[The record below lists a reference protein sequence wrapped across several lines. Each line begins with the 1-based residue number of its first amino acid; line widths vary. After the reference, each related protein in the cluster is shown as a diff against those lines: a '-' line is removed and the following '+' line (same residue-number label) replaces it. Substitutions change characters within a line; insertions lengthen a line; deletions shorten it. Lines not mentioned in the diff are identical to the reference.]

1 MDTKHPPT
9 TLITNVGNYKFQITA
24 MTILICT
31 RSKLCEK
38 ISLTQYGCD
47 IVTVLPSKGCPLIQS
62 SKETKMTSDKLFEDQ
77 KIQYLNCFQIV

>member
-1 MDTKHPPT
+1 MPLLKLRKQNRFSTYNFRICHLNYKYMDTKHPPT

-38 ISLTQYGCD
+38 ISLTQ
-47 IVTVLPSKGCPLIQS
+47 
-62 SKETKMTSDKLFEDQ
+62 
-77 KIQYLNCFQIV
+77 